1 MTTEHPMAAA
11 LPLALLCGFSLA
23 SAALSFLALARARV
37 LAGTAE
43 RRARVETGRLSAT
56 VEAVEKAV
64 ESLSQEV
71 RELRQHSPAAA
82 QDGSRPK
89 PGLNLSKRSQ
99 ALRMHRRGEPPEQ
112 IAASLAVSRQEVDLL
127 LKVHRIVMT
136 RC

>member
-1 MTTEHPMAAA
+1 MTAV
-11 LPLALLCGFSLA
+11 LPLALLCGLALA

-37 LAGTAE
+37 LAGVAE
-43 RRARVETGRLSAT
+43 RKARAQTGQLGET

-64 ESLSQEV
+64 ESLSEEV
-71 RELRQHSPAAA
+71 RGLRQHPPAAA
-82 QDGSRPK
+82 SDGGLPRA
-89 PGLNLSKRSQ
+89 GLNLSKRSQ

-112 IAASLAVSRQEVDLL
+112 IAATLAVSRQEVDLL